1 MIDLW
6 LISDVFRKFRIFT
19 VFEGSLDTSDIFLTN
34 FGNSDL
40 MLKKKTTPPLKEVW
54 SVLIAW

>member
-1 MIDLW
+1 MDQLKKMIDLW

-34 FGNSDL
+34 FGNSDS
-40 MLKKKTTPPLKEVW
+40 MLKKKPHLH
-54 SVLIAW
+54 

>member
-1 MIDLW
+1 MDQLKKMIDLW

-34 FGNSDL
+34 FGNR
-40 MLKKKTTPPLKEVW
+40 
-54 SVLIAW
+54 IRC